1 MSETIEHVE
10 ESGFFL
16 HDAVGKRIAELTY
29 RRVGPKAVLADH
41 TWVDPS
47 LRGRGVAR
55 RLLDALV
62 AWARASGTRIVP
74 VCSYVVAEAQRD
86 PSLHDVMAR

>member
-1 MSETIEHVE
+1 MSETIEHTP

-16 HDAVGKRIAELTY
+16 HDAAGKRIAELTY
-29 RRVGPKAVLADH
+29 RRVGPATVLADH

-55 RLLDALV
+55 RLLDALA
-62 AWARASGTRIVP
+62 AWARSSGTKVVP

-86 PSLHDVMAR
+86 RSLDDVMGG